1 MKCVQL
7 NTAHRAGL
15 KTKLYIL
22 LSCASKRLN
31 LLISAKDLHNGVNKP
46 KNPNIIIDTRS
57 FSEYKNGHIP
67 GAINVDLFQ
76 LHWFDTSKRG
86 IKDFNRQ
93 TRILLSR
100 IGIQR
105 KSQVI
110 FYDNVS
116 GISAARGVWLLLYF
130 SHKKVGML
138 DGGFEK
144 WKREG
149 YRIEVK
155 TNPSKYSEFK
165 GRINYKV
172 LATAKET
179 KGLLNNKNVSIV
191 DARSSKEFNGS
202 DVRAVR
208 RGHIPSAINIAWEN
222 NIENGVFKSNSKLS
236 RIYSDVPK
244 KSQIITYCQGGY
256 RAANTF
262 LALKLL
268 GYDKVKMY
276 LGSWG
281 EWGNKLDLPV
291 SDGN

>member
-1 MKCVQL
+1 MQE
-7 NTAHRAGL
+7 
-15 KTKLYIL
+15 KL
-22 LSCASKRLN
+22 LN
-31 LLISAKDLHNGVNKP
+31 LLISTKDLHNQGSKS
-46 KNPNIIIDTRS
+46 KIRNIIIDTRS

-93 TRILLSR
+93 TRMLLSH

-105 KSQVI
+105 ESHLV

-116 GISAARGVWLLLYF
+116 GILAARGVWLLLYF
-130 SHKKVGML
+130 SHKKVCML

-144 WKREG
+144 WKKDG
-149 YRIEVK
+149 FRIEVK
-155 TNPSKYSEFK
+155 TNPLKFSEFK

-172 LATAKET
+172 LATAKEIR
-179 KGLLNNKNVSIV
+179 GLLNNKNITLL
-191 DARSSKEFNGS
+191 DARSSKEYNGS

-208 RGHIPSAINIAWEN
+208 RGHIPSAINIDWEN
-222 NIENGVFKSNSKLS
+222 NIENGVFRSDNKLS
-236 RIYSDVPK
+236 RIYSNVPK

-256 RAANTF
+256 RAAHAF

-268 GYDKVKMY
+268 GYDRVKMY

-291 SDGN
+291 SNEEESFF

>member
-1 MKCVQL
+1 M
-7 NTAHRAGL
+7 
-15 KTKLYIL
+15 YIL
-22 LSCASKRLN
+22 LEYQEIILN
-31 LLISAKDLHNGVNKP
+31 LLISAKDLHKQVNKS
-46 KNPNIIIDTRS
+46 KNRNVIIDTRS

-100 IGIQR
+100 IGIQGG
-105 KSQVI
+105 SDVI

-116 GISAARGVWLLLYF
+116 GISGARGVWLLLYF
-130 SHKKVGML
+130 SHKKVAML
-138 DGGFEK
+138 DGGFEE
-144 WKREG
+144 WKKEG

-155 TNPSKYSEFK
+155 TNPLKYSEFK

-172 LATAKET
+172 LATAKEI
-179 KGLLNNKNVSIV
+179 KGLLNKKNVSIV
-191 DARSSKEFNGS
+191 DARSSKEFDGS
-202 DVRAVR
+202 DVRAVS
-208 RGHIPSAINIAWEN
+208 RGHIPLAINIDWED

-236 RIYSDVPK
+236 RIYLVVPK

-281 EWGNKLDLPV
+281 EWGNRLDLPV
-291 SDGN
+291 SLGE

>member
-1 MKCVQL
+1 
-7 NTAHRAGL
+7 L
-15 KTKLYIL
+15 KTTLYIL
-22 LSCASKRLN
+22 LDYQEILLN
-31 LLISAKDLHNGVNKP
+31 QLISTKDLHNRVSKS
-46 KNPNIIIDTRS
+46 KNRNIIIDARS

-76 LHWFDTSKRG
+76 LHWFDTSKKG

-93 TRILLSR
+93 TRMLLSH

-110 FYDNVS
+110 FYDSVS
-116 GISAARGVWLLLYF
+116 GILAARGVWLLLYF
-130 SHKKVGML
+130 SHNKVSML

-144 WKREG
+144 WKNDG
-149 YRIEVK
+149 YDIEVR
-155 TNPSKYSEFK
+155 TTPLKYSEFK
-165 GRINYKV
+165 GKVNNKV
-172 LATAKET
+172 LATAKEI

-191 DARSSKEFNGS
+191 DARTGKEYDGS

-208 RGHIPSAINIAWEN
+208 RGHIPSAINIDWEN

-256 RAANTF
+256 RAANAF

-281 EWGNKLDLPV
+281 EWGNKLNLPV
-291 SDGN
+291 SNAD